1 MPRRWSRAS
10 VVRVFRPRSSV
21 SSTGQ
26 SSHILI
32 RCSTR
37 RSTIRRATDF
47 RRSACGMLPKN
58 TTTHYPSPRLSTSGN
73 NPGPPVR
80 VRRGQNADARVHW
93 RHRGPRDRAIDGG
106 LRNEQGPSSDIMLA
120 DQRKGRFN
128 NARAASLSSE
138 VVPADLLTIRAPAP
152 DWFRRAT
159 SRPRLSQFV
168 TVAGCRIHYLVW
180 SREPARPGER
190 GLLFVHGG
198 GAHGHWWS
206 YIAPYFTRD
215 FRVAAIDLSGMG
227 DSGWRAHY
235 NSELRAEEIRAVI
248 AAAQLGERPFV
259 IGHSFG
265 GFMTMKVASRYGDT
279 LGGAVIVDSPIRSP
293 EEEARH
299 PLERP
304 PMGNKRVYETF
315 DAALARFR
323 LMPEQL
329 CENPFIVEFIG
340 RRSLRRTK
348 NGWVWKFD
356 GEAMGSR
363 RFGEPVREYLQAV
376 GCRAALIFGEKSAL
390 VSRETA
396 SYMSSLMG
404 Q

>member
-1 MPRRWSRAS
+1 MDNFDADRDLQRQRHQRTAC
-10 VVRVFRPRSSV
+10 
-21 SSTGQ
+21 Q
-26 SSHILI
+26 S
-32 RCSTR
+32 
-37 RSTIRRATDF
+37 
-47 RRSACGMLPKN
+47 
-58 TTTHYPSPRLSTSGN
+58 
-73 NPGPPVR
+73 
-80 VRRGQNADARVHW
+80 ARVA
-93 RHRGPRDRAIDGG
+93 PPPIAVRDGSG
-106 LRNEQGPSSDIMLA
+106 LPDPLLGLGARTGEA
-120 DQRKGRFN
+120 GR
-128 NARAASLSSE
+128 
-138 VVPADLLTIRAPAP
+138 
-152 DWFRRAT
+152 
-159 SRPRLSQFV
+159 
-168 TVAGCRIHYLVW
+168 
-180 SREPARPGER
+180 ARP
-190 GLLFVHGG
+190 LFVHGG
-198 GAHGHWWS
+198 GAHSHWWS

-304 PMGNKRVYETF
+304 PMGNKRIYETF
-315 DAALARFR
+315 DAALERFR

-329 CENPFIVEFIG
+329 CENPFIVEFLG
-340 RRSLRRTK
+340 RRSLRRVE

-356 GEAMGSR
+356 SEAMGSR

-404 Q
+404 PRAPPSSRCPRRDTTSC

>member
-1 MPRRWSRAS
+1 M
-10 VVRVFRPRSSV
+10 
-21 SSTGQ
+21 
-26 SSHILI
+26 
-32 RCSTR
+32 
-37 RSTIRRATDF
+37 
-47 RRSACGMLPKN
+47 
-58 TTTHYPSPRLSTSGN
+58 
-73 NPGPPVR
+73 
-80 VRRGQNADARVHW
+80 
-93 RHRGPRDRAIDGG
+93 
-106 LRNEQGPSSDIMLA
+106 MLA
-120 DQRKGRFN
+120 DQWQGRYDY
-128 NARAASLSSE
+128 ARAASLSSE
-138 VVPADLLTIRAPAP
+138 AVPADLLTIRGPAP
-152 DWFRRAT
+152 DWFRWAI
-159 SRPRLSQFV
+159 SRPRQSQFV

-180 SREPARPGER
+180 ACEPSTSGER

-198 GAHGHWWS
+198 GAHSHWWS

-235 NSELRAEEIRAVI
+235 NSDLRAEEIRAVM

-265 GFMTMKVASRYGDT
+265 GFMTMKVASQYGDV

-299 PLERP
+299 PLTRP

-323 LMPEQL
+323 TMPEQL
-329 CENPFIVEFIG
+329 CDNPFIVEFIG
-340 RRSLRRTK
+340 RHSLRRAE

-356 GEAMGSR
+356 SEAMGSR
-363 RFGEPVREYLQAV
+363 RFGEPVREYLQSV
-376 GCRAALIFGEKSAL
+376 GWRAALIFGEKSVL
-390 VSRETA
+390 VTREMA

-404 Q
+404 PRAPIVEVPEARHHVMLDQPLAFVAALRMLLDSWMRNESVEESSYIGRSPT

>member
-1 MPRRWSRAS
+1 MLTDERQG
-10 VVRVFRPRSSV
+10 RSS
-21 SSTGQ
+21 
-26 SSHILI
+26 
-32 RCSTR
+32 
-37 RSTIRRATDF
+37 
-47 RRSACGMLPKN
+47 
-58 TTTHYPSPRLSTSGN
+58 
-73 NPGPPVR
+73 
-80 VRRGQNADARVHW
+80 
-93 RHRGPRDRAIDGG
+93 
-106 LRNEQGPSSDIMLA
+106 
-120 DQRKGRFN
+120 

-138 VVPADLLTIRAPAP
+138 AVPADLLTIRAPAP
-152 DWFRRAT
+152 DWFRWAI
-159 SRPRLSQFV
+159 SHPGQSQFV
-168 TVAGCRIHYLVW
+168 MVAGCRIHYLHW
-180 SREPARPGER
+180 AREPARPGER

-198 GAHGHWWS
+198 GAHSHWWS

-227 DSGWRAHY
+227 DSAWRAHY

-265 GFMTMKVASRYGDT
+265 GFMTMKVASQYSDT

-299 PLERP
+299 PLTRP
-304 PMGNKRVYETF
+304 PMGNRRVYETF
-315 DAALARFR
+315 EAALARFR
-323 LMPEQL
+323 LMPEQP
-329 CENPFIVEFIG
+329 CDNPFIVEFIG
-340 RRSLRRTK
+340 RHSLRRAED
-348 NGWVWKFD
+348 GWVWKFD
-356 GEAMGSR
+356 SEAMGAR

-404 Q
+404 PRAPVVEVPEARHHVMLDQPLAFIAALRMLLDGWMRNESAEGSGPPRAWRDN

>member
-1 MPRRWSRAS
+1 MA
-10 VVRVFRPRSSV
+10 
-21 SSTGQ
+21 
-26 SSHILI
+26 
-32 RCSTR
+32 
-37 RSTIRRATDF
+37 
-47 RRSACGMLPKN
+47 
-58 TTTHYPSPRLSTSGN
+58 
-73 NPGPPVR
+73 
-80 VRRGQNADARVHW
+80 
-93 RHRGPRDRAIDGG
+93 
-106 LRNEQGPSSDIMLA
+106 
-120 DQRKGRFN
+120 
-128 NARAASLSSE
+128 
-138 VVPADLLTIRAPAP
+138 
-152 DWFRRAT
+152 
-159 SRPRLSQFV
+159 
-168 TVAGCRIHYLVW
+168 AGCRIHYLLW
-180 SREPARPGER
+180 ARAPGRPGAR

-198 GAHGHWWS
+198 GAHSHWWS

-227 DSGWRAHY
+227 DSAWRAHY

-265 GFMTMKVASRYGDT
+265 GFMTMKVASQYGDT

-299 PLERP
+299 PLTRP
-304 PMGNKRVYETF
+304 PMGNRRVYETF

-323 LMPEQL
+323 LMPEQP
-329 CENPFIVEFIG
+329 CDNPFIVEFIG
-340 RRSLRRTK
+340 RHSLRRAED
-348 NGWVWKFD
+348 GWVWKFD
-356 GEAMGSR
+356 SEAMGSR

-404 Q
+404 PRAPVVEVPEARHHVMLDQPLAFVAALRMLLDSWMRNESAEGNGPPRARRDN